1 MRFTCVLAAIVAA
14 ILHTSVASFS
24 PVQDSKTAPE
34 NGAAVTVIDSAESGR
49 LLRRVDDAYDDLN
62 DDLEDLDSG
71 GDDSFGEERGFTPVV
86 EIDPF
91 KIAMVEQLKRM
102 EFKNFGEYLKAQ
114 EKLKAETI
122 DKIRKIHVPN
132 RETKAFDQFVKTLK
146 LRKAERQPKA
156 A

>member
-71 GDDSFGEERGFTPVV
+71 GDDSFGEERGFK
-86 EIDPF
+86 DH
-91 KIAMVEQLKRM
+91 LK
-102 EFKNFGEYLKAQ
+102 
-114 EKLKAETI
+114 KLKPFTFVKKSSKATKE
-122 DKIRKIHVPN
+122 DQFMDDFMKFSRDQHERK
-132 RETKAFDQFVKTLK
+132 KAFILQEHELE
-146 LRKAERQPKA
+146 RKATEEGRKRWEAARKA
-156 A
+156 ANT